1 MESGWEPGDSE
12 DRGCKTVF
20 RCPPELAPD
29 PGDGH
34 VYLWVESGQKI
45 GGKVSRSRRPT
56 PREAGLFR
64 GEGSKEVRGPEEAG
78 GGGAGIW
85 DAVA

>member
-20 RCPPELAPD
+20 SCPPELAPD

-64 GEGSKEVRGPEEAG
+64 REGVKSLEVQRKREVG
-78 GGGAGIW
+78 GWA
-85 DAVA
+85 